1 MKSVLIRL
9 LFALSFLVAARAQ
22 TALPIAPTPPSLPP
36 SSVTPP
42 ASNRPVVKKEDS
54 AQWVFSLLPKSFQK
68 DPNLELTVIT
78 EMTDEGKKLPPVTSE
93 HPAYYITQSSGYH
106 SLGDSSG
113 DKKIM
118 AQADVERLLTKSLAS
133 NGYLAA
139 NPPAQTP
146 SLVIFYTWGTH
157 NMLVEAD
164 SDNPAFSAQQ
174 VARNLLDR
182 AALVG
187 GEKFAKEMLDL
198 FLQADA
204 MAQATNISTPPGG
217 QPIMSQ
223 DQLEFTNPVHLFKLR
238 NPKNE
243 FLVDQFADDVYYV
256 VASAY
261 DYKSLTEKHR
271 KLLWRTRMTVASKGV
286 SQEQSM
292 PMLIASAAPYF
303 GREMDEAETL
313 VKRSLPA
320 GKVEIGTPTVVPSNP
335 AAAPQPANK
344 K

>member
-1 MKSVLIRL
+1 MKSVLLRL
-9 LFALSFLVAARAQ
+9 LASVLLMAAARAQ
-22 TALPIAPTPPSLPP
+22 TPPSAVPMPPSPPLPTATLPP
-36 SSVTPP
+36 S
-42 ASNRPVVKKEDS
+42 NRPTPKKEEAS
-54 AQWVFSLLPKSFQK
+54 QWVFSLLPKSFQQN
-68 DPNLELTVIT
+68 PNLELTVIT
-78 EMTDEGKKLPPVTSE
+78 EMTEEGKKLPPVSSE

-106 SLGDSSG
+106 QLGDSSG

-118 AQADVERLLTKSLAS
+118 TQAEVERILAKSLAA
-133 NGYLAA
+133 NGYH
-139 NPPAQTP
+139 PAQEPAQPP
-146 SLVIFYTWGTH
+146 SLAIFYTWGTH

-164 SDNPAFSAQQ
+164 ADNPAFSAQQ

-187 GEKFAKEMLDL
+187 GEKFAKQMLDL

-204 MAQATNISTPPGG
+204 MAQATNIPTPPDG

-223 DQLEFTNPVHLFKLR
+223 DQLDFTNPVHQFKMQA
-238 NPKNE
+238 PKNE

-261 DYKSLTEKHR
+261 DYKSLGAKQR
-271 KLLWRTRMTVASKGV
+271 KLMWRTRMTVAAKGV

-292 PMLIASAAPYF
+292 PTLIAAAAPYF

-313 VKRSLPA
+313 VKHAVPE
-320 GKVEIGTPTVVPSNP
+320 GKVEIGTATVVPPNSAP
-335 AAAPQPANK
+335 APQPTK
-344 K
+344 KP